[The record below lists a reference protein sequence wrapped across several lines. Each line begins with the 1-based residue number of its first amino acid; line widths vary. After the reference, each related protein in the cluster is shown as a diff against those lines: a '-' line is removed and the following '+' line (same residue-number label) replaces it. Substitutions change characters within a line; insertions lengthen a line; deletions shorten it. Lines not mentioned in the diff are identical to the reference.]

1 MGNLASNNVKPEK
14 SNDQIITPNCIL
26 CLKEFSEFNETI
38 LEVQCVKCN
47 IFVHSQCFRE
57 YMDRLKINYGKCPYC
72 NSIGTMATASSLSIP
87 HV

>member
-1 MGNLASNNVKPEK
+1 MGNLSSNNVIPEK

-26 CLKEFSEFNETI
+26 CLKEFSEFNENV
-38 LEVQCVKCN
+38 LEVECVKCN

-57 YMDRLKINYGKCPYC
+57 YMDRLDINYGKCPCC
-72 NSIGTMATASSLSIP
+72 NSIGTMATINSLSIP